1 MSDHAWTDRLSE
13 YVDGELSADERQQ
26 LEAHLAECQQC
37 SAVVEDL
44 RGVLARAQALEDRP
58 PADDLWSGIAERIG
72 ATGSG
77 GEVIDLE
84 GRRRARK
91 QTAGLRERRFSFSLP
106 QLVAASLVL
115 AVFSGGSAWLAL
127 RAELAS
133 SEGRITSTPGMNP
146 SGVLVSE
153 TPRASYAD
161 ERFGTAIAEL
171 QRALDESRERLAPE
185 TVRTIEEN
193 LRTINRAIAQARRA
207 LAEDPSS
214 DYLNDHLAE
223 TMRQKLEFLRQTS
236 ALVAAS

>member
-13 YVDGELSADERQQ
+13 YVDGELSADEQGR
-26 LEAHLAECQQC
+26 LEAHLAECRQC
-37 SAVVEDL
+37 SALVEDL
-44 RGVLARAQALEDRP
+44 RRVLARAQALEHRP
-58 PADDLWSGIAERIG
+58 PTDDLWSGIAERIG

-77 GEVIDLE
+77 GEVIALE
-84 GRRRARK
+84 GRRRAGK
-91 QTAGLRERRFSFSLP
+91 DAAGQRGRRFSFSLP

-127 RAELAS
+127 RAELTS
-133 SEGRITSTPGMNP
+133 SEGQIASTPGVNP
-146 SGVLVSE
+146 SAFISE
-153 TPRASYAD
+153 TYAD
-161 ERFGTAIAEL
+161 EKFGTAIAEL
-171 QRALDESRERLAPE
+171 QRVLDESRGRLSPE

-223 TMRQKLEFLRQTS
+223 TMRQKVEFLRQTS